1 MRIKLY
7 QIDAFTD
14 KLFGG
19 NPAAVCPLDN
29 WLEDEILINIAIEN
43 NLAETAFFVQLPNNH
58 FHLRWFTPECEMDLC
73 GHATLASAYVI
84 FEEMK
89 FEGDEIYFDT
99 LSGILTVRKIDD
111 YYELDL
117 PARPPQKSSL
127 PKIISE
133 GLNIQP
139 IEIWKARDYLLV
151 YKSEDEIKRIKP
163 NVAILNQIN
172 IDPGG
177 IIVTAKSEAEDVDFV
192 SRFFTPQA
200 TVFEDPVTG
209 SAHCTLVPFWADR
222 LNKTELKALQISKR
236 SGELLCV
243 LNKDRLAIK
252 GKAIKYLEGFIEIGT
267 KNKSIH

>member
-1 MRIKLY
+1 MRIKLF
-7 QIDAFTD
+7 QIDAFTAN
-14 KLFGG
+14 LFGG
-19 NPAAVCPLDN
+19 NPAAICPLDN
-29 WLEDEILINIAIEN
+29 WLEDEILQNIALEN

-58 FHLRWFTPECEMDLC
+58 FHLRWFTPEFEIDLC

-89 FEGDEIYFDT
+89 FERNEIYFET
-99 LSGILTVRKIDD
+99 QSGILTVRKIYD
-111 YYELDL
+111 YYELDF
-117 PARPPQKSSL
+117 PSRPPQKSSL
-127 PKIISE
+127 PKIISK

-151 YKSEDEIKRIKP
+151 YNSENEIESINP
-163 NVAILNQIN
+163 NISILNQIN

-200 TVFEDPVTG
+200 TLFEDPVTG
-209 SAHCTLVPFWADR
+209 SSHCTLVPFWADR

-236 SGELLCV
+236 RGDLLCL
-243 LNKDRLAIK
+243 LNKDRVAIK
-252 GKAIKYLEGFIEIGT
+252 GKAIKYLEGLII
-267 KNKSIH
+267 I